1 MELTEQER
9 YLLTRGLRQ
18 WGGPADATD
27 EVARVIGFTSV
38 DELDEHAARIAT
50 ALGAGQALT
59 KPDWTAAVVATEIAF
74 VSHSLLPADKRL
86 SVEGATAALVA
97 RPSAVLLGCSGG
109 SVGECFKQFGWSGC
123 RGCRSGCPIRSRSS
137 GRHRPSAGCGASRSR
152 V

>member
-1 MELTEQER
+1 VELTEQER

-38 DELDEHAARIAT
+38 DELDEHGARIAT

-109 SVGECFKQFGWSGC
+109 SV
-123 RGCRSGCPIRSRSS
+123 RGVFQAVRMVRVSRL
-137 GRHRPSAGCGASRSR
+137 
-152 V
+152 